1 MNANAARA
9 NRGEAMPLDQM
20 DNTVLDRTDF
30 GSTQDY
36 SSEAS
41 ELRNTH
47 APGAMIALS
56 RARAIAR
63 ARREDLL
70 KFRRTWGGAVED
82 PADSESVD
90 ETRPANRP
98 AVKPIDRAAV
108 YPKSHILHF
117 SVLATL
123 VLFEGLANAYF
134 FSKGSD
140 LGLLGGWLQAITVSF
155 TNVIA
160 AFFLVGF
167 IGLRHMSNRNKPV
180 IAALA
185 AVGVGLA
192 VAALGL
198 LNLTAAHYRDLLELN
213 AATLALGGPETTG
226 TVLTPV
232 IEARTNPFNLQT
244 LEALLLFVLGSTFAA
259 IAAYKGRT
267 FDDAIPGYGG
277 VTRRLETA
285 SRDLE
290 KALETGWKDA
300 KKLSGPELEELVEA
314 RALLDEICR
323 DLAGPGHER

>member
-1 MNANAARA
+1 
-9 NRGEAMPLDQM
+9 MPLDQM
-20 DNTVLDRTDF
+20 EQTVLDRTDF
-30 GSTQDY
+30 GSSQDY
-36 SSEAS
+36 STEAS

-47 APGAMIALS
+47 APAAMIQLS

-63 ARREDLL
+63 ARHEDLL

-82 PADSESVD
+82 PANSEDDV
-90 ETRPANRP
+90 EGKAPANHQ

-160 AFFLVGF
+160 AFFLIGF
-167 IGLRHMSNRNKPV
+167 IGLRHMSNRHKPIV
-180 IAALA
+180 AALA
-185 AVGVGLA
+185 AAGVGA
-192 VAALGL
+192 TIAALGL

-213 AATLALGGPETTG
+213 AATLALGGAETTG

-232 IEARTNPFNLQT
+232 LEARANPFNLQT
-244 LEALLLFVLGSTFAA
+244 LEALLLFILGSTFAV

-277 VTRRLETA
+277 VTRRLDDA

-290 KALETGWKDA
+290 KALESGWKDA

-314 RALLDEICR
+314 KVLLDEICQ
-323 DLAGPGHER
+323 DLAGPGHRR

>member
-20 DNTVLDRTDF
+20 ENTVLDRSDF

-36 SSEAS
+36 STEAT
-41 ELRNTH
+41 EMRETR
-47 APGAMIALS
+47 APAAMIQLS

-63 ARREDLL
+63 ARHADLL
-70 KFRRTWGGAVED
+70 KFRRTWGGAINDPTED
-82 PADSESVD
+82 GKADE
-90 ETRPANRP
+90 ARP
-98 AVKPIDRAAV
+98 AVKPIDRAAI

-160 AFFLVGF
+160 AFFLIGF

-185 AVGVGLA
+185 AVGVGVT

-198 LNLTAAHYRDLLELN
+198 LNLTAAHFRDLLELN
-213 AATLALGGPETTG
+213 AATLALGGAETTG

-232 IEARTNPFNLQT
+232 LDARANPFNLQT
-244 LEALLLFVLGSTFAA
+244 LEALLLFILGSTFAA

-277 VTRRLETA
+277 VSRRLDAA

-300 KKLSGPELEELVEA
+300 KKLSAPELEELVEA
-314 RALLDEICR
+314 KALLDEICQ
-323 DLAGPGHER
+323 DLAGPGHQR